1 MPSQIMRGPIFC
13 KIFDCTVLLLKMISN
28 KSSLSILNSENGY
41 KNVQFHIQGNLN
53 DYSKEQIEH
62 IVEAVAD
69 IVECETQDIS
79 VTGVKPSNSFFL
91 VLSLKEDYTWKLSEM
106 NEQNRSRLLMLNI
119 DFFVI
124 DLKTIVLQSSEGK
137 SYFWF

>member
-1 MPSQIMRGPIFC
+1 
-13 KIFDCTVLLLKMISN
+13 MISN
-28 KSSLSILNSENGY
+28 KSSISILNSENGY
-41 KNVQFHIQGNLN
+41 ENVQFHIQGNLN

-62 IVEAVAD
+62 IVEVVAD
-69 IVECETQDIS
+69 ILDCETQDIF
-79 VTGVKPSNSFFL
+79 VNGVKPSNSFFL
-91 VLSLKEDYTWKLSEM
+91 VLSLREDYTWKLSEM

-124 DLKTIVLQSSEGK
+124 DLKTIFLQSSNGK